1 MHTTQGQEVL
11 NVMKDAQSNVIN
23 RELLDIYQTCQ
34 RLWELVLQPLIK
46 TEVAITSW
54 TNAVIQR
61 SRQSLLGKCKLS
73 QPRNSHW

>member
-23 RELLDIYQTCQ
+23 LELLDIYQTCQ
-34 RLWELVLQPLIK
+34 RLWKLVLQPLIK

-61 SRQSLLGKCKLS
+61 SK
-73 QPRNSHW
+73 

>member
-34 RLWELVLQPLIK
+34 RLWKLVLQPLIK

-61 SRQSLLGKCKLS
+61 SK
-73 QPRNSHW
+73 

>member
-73 QPRNSHW
+73 QPRNSH